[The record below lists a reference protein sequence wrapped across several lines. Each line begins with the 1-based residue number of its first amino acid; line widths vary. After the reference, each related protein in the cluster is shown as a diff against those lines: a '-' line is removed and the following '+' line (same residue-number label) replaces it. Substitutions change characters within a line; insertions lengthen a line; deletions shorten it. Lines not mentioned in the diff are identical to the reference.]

1 MIDEDFEE
9 VLEEATKRYRQ
20 HQRGVSIQTITYWDT
35 LDYWVYTVTK
45 EKYEEVKQ

>member
-20 HQRGVSIQTITYWDT
+20 YQRGVRGQVITYWDT

-45 EKYEEVKQ
+45 EKYEKVKQ